1 MLHLILLK
9 VVDAASARW
18 AQEKT
23 LPQRRRSAAPET
35 EKAKI
40 NLAVDT
46 SLVAHVPGRG
56 SFKPHDHAREPSV
69 AALRR
74 ARVLRRVEDF
84 EQALGD
90 VARLLVPQPQ

>member
-1 MLHLILLK
+1 LITVRFSGAMAIEPVGLACCSRGHRALRGGRARQQRERNAGSEKMLHLILLK

-18 AQEKT
+18 AQENT

-46 SLVAHVPGRG
+46 
-56 SFKPHDHAREPSV
+56 
-69 AALRR
+69 
-74 ARVLRRVEDF
+74 
-84 EQALGD
+84 
-90 VARLLVPQPQ
+90 